1 MESPDERF
9 MRKAMEII
17 EKNISDPDF
26 DIEQFASEVGV
37 SRMQLYRKIDA
48 MTNMTVKEFI
58 RNIRIKRAFQMIEQG
73 KLTISEVA
81 YDVGFKDIAYFRKCF
96 KAQIG
101 INPSEVPVKKE
112 G

>member
-1 MESPDERF
+1 
-9 MRKAMEII
+9 
-17 EKNISDPDF
+17 
-26 DIEQFASEVGV
+26 
-37 SRMQLYRKIDA
+37 
-48 MTNMTVKEFI
+48 
-58 RNIRIKRAFQMIEQG
+58 MIEQG

>member
-1 MESPDERF
+1 
-9 MRKAMEII
+9 
-17 EKNISDPDF
+17 
-26 DIEQFASEVGV
+26 
-37 SRMQLYRKIDA
+37 
-48 MTNMTVKEFI
+48 
-58 RNIRIKRAFQMIEQG
+58 MIEQG

-112 G
+112 DNGWKAKETIRDT